1 MTANVAESRISKDL
15 GMKISNFADYGD
27 GFSFTVETELEA
39 YKAAYKYQG
48 VKKVV
53 VKFAPNV
60 NAWLVQV
67 YRNL

>member
-15 GMKISNFADYGD
+15 GMKISNFADYAD
-27 GFSFTVETELEA
+27 GFSFTVSTELEA